1 MDSEGCHRIRET
13 ECGSVDEPA
22 GVDFRFEAGPV
33 HFGLNYYREGRRNET
48 PTQAR
53 DSWMGGRVAAPVS

>member
-1 MDSEGCHRIRET
+1 M
-13 ECGSVDEPA
+13 DEPA
-22 GVDFRFEAGPV
+22 GVDFSFAVGQVEAGPV

-53 DSWMGGRVAAPVS
+53 DSRMGGRVAALVP